1 MRKGF
6 LVLTLIF
13 IVAGAALAQGTAVIR
28 EILVR
33 GNSTVNTEAILATL
47 QTGVGRPFLPD
58 QLLRDE
64 QAVRDLGF
72 FRDVKIL
79 SRALGDN
86 QVQLVV
92 EVVEFPVVREIQV
105 SGNTVIPTERILS
118 LVTQPVGQVFN
129 LRNVGPT
136 VEAIA
141 GLYQKDGYFAQADI
155 TLAEATPGTMEVAI
169 IERTVNDIIVE
180 GLGRTKPWVLRRLL
194 KTKPDTAFNEVTWAN
209 DRRRLESTQWFETL
223 DASSLPTGEIGRFD
237 LQLNLKEARTAQVQ
251 LGATLDPRSRLAGSF
266 GLSDRNFR
274 GMGQTLGV
282 NLQQDVYGSGLSASL
297 FWLNPYMDEK
307 DTSLAVDIY
316 SRVNNYFINSN
327 LGNNNAGLDER
338 FDERRTGGS
347 VTLSRPFREVYSF
360 SARLGFEDIKTVNEN
375 VNTDFIQQNGSLTT
389 LSLAIAKDT
398 RDVAMDPAEGEYLRY
413 AFEPA
418 LSNVNKIGGL
428 VVNDTH
434 VLGQNIFVRNVV
446 DYRRFW
452 SKRPTDP
459 RRLADPRRVLA
470 FRARLGY
477 ISGVTPFY
485 EQFFAGGSD
494 SLRGYPD
501 QRFWGNQLLITSLEY
516 RIPIQKAFTAAV
528 FADYGG
534 AWGGYGRV
542 NEFVQSRNIKLVL
555 GYGAGV
561 SFRTPFGP
569 IRIDYAFN
577 QSGGSRTHFSIGGLF

>member
-1 MRKGF
+1 
-6 LVLTLIF
+6 
-13 IVAGAALAQGTAVIR
+13 VASVLAQGTSVIK

-33 GNSTVNTEAILATL
+33 GNTTVNTEAILAAI

-58 QLLRDE
+58 QLLKDE
-64 QAVRDLGF
+64 QSIRDLGF

-92 EVVEFPVVREIQV
+92 EVQEFPVVREIKV
-105 SGNTVIPTERILS
+105 SGNTVISTEKILT
-118 LVTQPVGQVFN
+118 LVTLPLGQVFN

-141 GLYQKDGYFAQADI
+141 AQYQKDGYFAQADI
-155 TLAEATPGTMEVAI
+155 TLSEVSPGTMEIGI

-194 KTKPDTAFNEVTWAN
+194 KTKPDTAFNEVLWAN
-209 DRRRLESTQWFETL
+209 DRRRLESTQWFESL
-223 DASSLPTGEIGRFD
+223 DASSLPTGDIGRFD
-237 LQLNLKEARTAQVQ
+237 LQLNVKEARTAQIG

-266 GLSDRNFR
+266 RLSDSNFR

-297 FWLNPYMDEK
+297 YWLNPYYDER
-307 DTSLAVDIY
+307 DTSVAVDVY
-316 SRVNNYFINSN
+316 SRVNNYFINSSI
-327 LGNNNAGLDER
+327 GNTANNGKNDR

-347 VTLSRPFREVYSF
+347 ITVSRPFRSIYSF
-360 SARLGFEDIKTVNEN
+360 TFKGGFEDIQTVNEN
-375 VNTDFIQQNGSLTT
+375 TATTNYIQQNGNLTT
-389 LSLAIAKDT
+389 LSFALSRDT
-398 RDVAMDPAEGEYLRY
+398 RDVVMDPAEGDYVRFAL
-413 AFEPA
+413 EPA
-418 LSNVNKIGGL
+418 LSNISKIGGL
-428 VVNDTH
+428 VAGDSQ
-434 VLGQNIFVRNVV
+434 VLGRNVYVRNVL
-446 DYRRFW
+446 DYRKFW
-452 SKRPTDP
+452 SRRPTDP
-459 RRLADPRRVLA
+459 KKLADPRRVLA

-477 ISGVTPFY
+477 LSGTSPFY

-494 SLRGYPD
+494 SLRGYAD

-516 RIPIQKAFTAAV
+516 RIPIQKTFTTAV

-534 AWGGYGRV
+534 AWGGYGKI
-542 NEFVQSRNIKLVL
+542 NSFEQTKTMKLVL
-555 GYGAGV
+555 GYGAGIL
-561 SFRTPFGP
+561 FRTPFGP

-577 QSGGSRTHFSIGGLF
+577 QYGGSRTHFSIGGLF